1 MNQLKFATYTS
12 SSGESYLIRTNRR
25 KVKVRD
31 YRELSLNSKYFP
43 MILRELVAKPSG
55 LKVDD
60 FNSFGELMEVCKAAV
75 TLSGLSKS
83 EKECR

>member
-1 MNQLKFATYTS
+1 MNRLKFAEFIS
-12 SSGESYLIRTNRR
+12 STGKIYLIRTNKR

-31 YRELSLNSKYFP
+31 YDELSLNAKYFP

-60 FNSFGELMEVCKAAV
+60 FSSFRELMEVCKAAV
-75 TLSGLSKS
+75 TLSGVSKPG
-83 EKECR
+83 KECR